1 MLAHKGGRI
10 ILLENSRMLPTHAYT
25 CQQKA
30 VVIPEI
36 KELMVA
42 LDTTMPHIPPISMIL
57 LADLFNQI
65 DLHVDVLSALWN
77 EVFMFNST

>member
-1 MLAHKGGRI
+1 M
-10 ILLENSRMLPTHAYT
+10 
-25 CQQKA
+25 
-30 VVIPEI
+30 PEI

-42 LDTTMPHIPPISMIL
+42 LDTTMPRIPPISMIL

-77 EVFMFNST
+77 EVFMFNSTWV